1 MTSASP
7 FLTAQG
13 QAPFSL
19 INKPSHPFLESGT
32 SWDVVDNLFFLF
44 VFSFLFYFFYFFKFF
59 FFSPARHS
67 QTRHSSVFH

>member
-44 VFSFLFYFFYFFKFF
+44 VFSFLFYFF
-59 FFSPARHS
+59 
-67 QTRHSSVFH
+67 